1 MAAPDNRKQQ
11 QMLLNLSKVLLMNLT
26 EKENLTGV
34 TGFDRFL
41 QVLQFYVKKI
51 NGFKLKSPI
60 LDV

>member
-1 MAAPDNRKQQ
+1 
-11 QMLLNLSKVLLMNLT
+11 MNLT

-34 TGFDRFL
+34 TGFVRFL
-41 QVLQFYVKKI
+41 PILQFSVKKKF